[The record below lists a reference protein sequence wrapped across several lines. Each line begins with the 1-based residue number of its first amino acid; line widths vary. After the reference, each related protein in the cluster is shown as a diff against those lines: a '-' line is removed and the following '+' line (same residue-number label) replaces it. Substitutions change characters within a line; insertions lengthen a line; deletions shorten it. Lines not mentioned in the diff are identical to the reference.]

1 MIKEEN
7 EYDHLLESL
16 EDLVAQMQSEK
27 VTLEQAKQCVKSL
40 GLYYRRLEE
49 VND

>member
-1 MIKEEN
+1 MIKEVK

-27 VTLEQAKQCVKSL
+27 VTFEQAKQCVKSL
-40 GLYYRRLEE
+40 ALYYSRLEE